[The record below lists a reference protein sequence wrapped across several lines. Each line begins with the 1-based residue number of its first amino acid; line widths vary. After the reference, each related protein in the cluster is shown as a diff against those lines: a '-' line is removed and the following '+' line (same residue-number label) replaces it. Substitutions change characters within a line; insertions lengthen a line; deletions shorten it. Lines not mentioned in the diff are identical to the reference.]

1 MILVVWSIW
10 NCLSLTAGIHWFVCI
25 SSVSPRSIK
34 SSAVLQQTFCQEYH
48 SELKPSASLDFFMVV
63 FLGVIFRPPLPD
75 LCFGGSKDLK
85 MLGCSQCQVLHTFTG
100 WVSCIFS
107 SVLYLT
113 AWVPCVFIYS
123 GALQSMNVLTL
134 LGNNVGKWHFG
145 FVGTIKRSVFTARFF
160 NTVTLTSHCLVNQ
173 LCQQL

>member
-1 MILVVWSIW
+1 MKHLKLFISHCWYSLI
-10 NCLSLTAGIHWFVCI
+10 CLYFFSV
-25 SSVSPRSIK
+25 SSVYKI
-34 SSAVLQQTFCQEYH
+34 LC
-48 SELKPSASLDFFMVV
+48 SASADILSGISQWTQTECFSWFLHGSFF
-63 FLGVIFRPPLPD
+63 GCHLPSPFAWS
-75 LCFGGSKDLK
+75 LFWWLQGLEELL